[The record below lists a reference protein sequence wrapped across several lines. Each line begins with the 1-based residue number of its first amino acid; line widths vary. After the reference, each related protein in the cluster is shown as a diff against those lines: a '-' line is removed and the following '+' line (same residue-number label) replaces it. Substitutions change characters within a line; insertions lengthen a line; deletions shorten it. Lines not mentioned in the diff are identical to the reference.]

1 MRGLH
6 TVWKRAVLVLV
17 VSVVS
22 IAFAAEGKAQR
33 VTATGFKM
41 NADSSTVFLAGVTSS
56 GVGVEVR
63 FEAITGPDES
73 IRGYKYDKAALGSL
87 KPGAVIPLYI
97 RNLKFS
103 LEFGRGCTDE
113 TGDSLSGCNS
123 EPPARG
129 AWKTVTLEAVEPSAD
144 GNGLKLTFAEEAIL
158 RSGARL
164 RTLEFVADGDWFVSK
179 APPSRKTKKN

>member
-1 MRGLH
+1 MPGLR
-6 TVWKRAVLVLV
+6 TVWKRTALGLV
-17 VSVVS
+17 VSVVAL
-22 IAFAAEGKAQR
+22 AFAAEGNAQR
-33 VTATGFKM
+33 VRATGFKM
-41 NADSSTVFLAGVTSS
+41 NDDSSTVFLAGVTSS
-56 GVGVEVR
+56 GGGVEVP
-63 FEAITGPDES
+63 FQAITGPEES

-129 AWKTVTLEAVEPSAD
+129 AWKTVTLEAVELSAD
-144 GNGLKLTFAEEAIL
+144 GNSLKLAFAEEAIL
-158 RSGARL
+158 RTGAKVRA
-164 RTLEFVADGDWFVSK
+164 LEFVADGDWFVSK
-179 APPSRKTKKN
+179 PPPRPKTKKS